1 MMKKPTSCG
10 WSTLNEN
17 LTHFPPKARRLFST
31 RQDKEYMIKCESGIG
46 EQNLFPRRDERRHE
60 GTQINVRGFVCHPVR
75 EITREGESKIPPG
88 SSHRRKNGPG
98 DI

>member
-1 MMKKPTSCG
+1 MKKPTSCG

-17 LTHFPPKARRLFST
+17 LTHFPLKARRLFST
-31 RQDKEYMIKCESGIG
+31 RQERRYMIKWKAGIG
-46 EQNLFPRRDERRHE
+46 GREPFPRGVQKGHE
-60 GTQINVRGFVCHPVR
+60 GTQINVRGFVCHSVR